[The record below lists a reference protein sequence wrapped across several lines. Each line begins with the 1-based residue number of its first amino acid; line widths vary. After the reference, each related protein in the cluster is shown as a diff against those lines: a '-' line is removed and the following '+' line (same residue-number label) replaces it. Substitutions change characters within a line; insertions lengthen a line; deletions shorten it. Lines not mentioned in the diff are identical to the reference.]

1 MPHRTPP
8 WLHLH
13 PDVARALTEN
23 QPVVALESTVITHG
37 LPRPQN
43 LDLARQMEAEV
54 RRAGAVP
61 ATAAVF
67 HGDVFLGLRDEQ
79 LEELANDETAVK
91 VSRRDFGAVC
101 ARKQNGGTTVAGTML
116 VAHAAG
122 VRVFATGGIGGI
134 HRGDGFD
141 VSADLPELSR
151 TGVAVVCAGAKSIL
165 DLPRT
170 LERLETDGV
179 PVLGW
184 QSQHFPA
191 FFSRESGLML
201 ETMVSDAEEAAVLL
215 QAHWRMGMPG
225 GALITVPCP
234 AEDALQLEDVD
245 RALQAAEKEAAKHH
259 IHGKR
264 LTPFLLTRLAELTH
278 GATLKANLSLL
289 RNNARV
295 AAAIAAALLQP

>member
-1 MPHRTPP
+1 MPHTSPP

-13 PDVARALTEN
+13 PDVALALAEN
-23 QPVVALESTVITHG
+23 RPVVALESTVITHG
-37 LPRPQN
+37 LPRPKN
-43 LDLARQMEAEV
+43 LELARQMEAEV
-54 RRAGAVP
+54 RAHGAVP
-61 ATAAVF
+61 ATAAII
-67 HGDVFLGLRDEQ
+67 HGDIFLGLTDEQ
-79 LEELANDETAVK
+79 LEGLADDEHAVK

-101 ARKQNGGTTVAGTML
+101 ARQQNGGTTVAGTMI

-141 VSADLPELSR
+141 VSADLPELGRSA
-151 TGVAVVCAGAKSIL
+151 VAVVCAGAKSIL

-184 QSQHFPA
+184 QSRHFPA

-201 ETMVSDAEEAAVLL
+201 ETMLADAEEAAALL
-215 QAHWRMGMPG
+215 HAHWRIGLRS

-234 AEDALQLEDVD
+234 AEDALPLDQVD
-245 RALQAAEKEAAKHH
+245 AALLAAEEEASQQN

-264 LTPFLLTRLAELTH
+264 LTPFLLTRLSELTG

-289 RNNARV
+289 RNNAR
-295 AAAIAAALLQP
+295 IAADIAASLVRS